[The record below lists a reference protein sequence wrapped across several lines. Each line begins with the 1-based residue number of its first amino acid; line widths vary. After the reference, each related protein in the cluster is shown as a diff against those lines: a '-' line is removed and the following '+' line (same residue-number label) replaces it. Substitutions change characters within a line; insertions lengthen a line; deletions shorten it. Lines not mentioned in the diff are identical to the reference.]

1 MFEVTV
7 NTTICGFVHHIK
19 GELQGDK
26 IVVNI
31 DTDCDM
37 VKRMSPME
45 VPMMDTLDIKENY
58 VMNQAQKAKC
68 TPTCLVPCAII
79 NVCHLE
85 SGFIAKSLAKKCGS
99 ISIEFK

>member
-1 MFEVTV
+1 MTEVTV

-26 IVVNI
+26 IVINI

-37 VKRMSPME
+37 IKQMSPME

-58 VMNQAQKAKC
+58 VMNKAQKAKC
-68 TPTCLVPCAII
+68 TSTCLVPCGILH
-79 NVCHLE
+79 VCQLE
-85 SGFIAKSLAKKCGS
+85 SGFLAKSLAKKSGS